1 MPTQTKGWMHL
12 NNGGINRPSL
22 LSGGAQ
28 AKGQAPNSGRILADM
43 EGRQATASPRAAR
56 VSSGGNRRLGL
67 WLAIAGTVAVI
78 AGLTV
83 WGMSGSDDYREPGE
97 YSLAP
102 ETPHATG
109 HPDIPPGTPRDGA
122 AMIVDAPAAAGDPAL
137 PAPAPMENATAPA
150 EAAAA
155 TAAAGASTAAT
166 APAASSRGAAPAA
179 RSSRSSV
186 PAAGSKGKQD
196 ENLLGTLLG
205 IIKEEDKTKA
215 KAKSQ
220 PQNMDDLIAQIEAD
234 QRKRTEDERAAF
246 ERVASKKSASTESN
260 IQAQLRACPSPASLK
275 GVDCRRRICAA
286 VSGKDPACPAM

>member
-1 MPTQTKGWMHL
+1 MPTQTKGWKHL

-28 AKGQAPNSGRILADM
+28 TKGQAPNAGRILADM

-56 VSSGGNRRLGL
+56 VSSGGTRRLGL
-67 WLAIAGTVAVI
+67 WLGVGAAVVAIAGLA
-78 AGLTV
+78 AWGL
-83 WGMSGSDDYREPGE
+83 SGSADYPEPSE

-102 ETPHATG
+102 DPAHATG
-109 HPDIPPGTPRDGA
+109 HPDIPATSSRDGA
-122 AMIVDAPAAAGDPAL
+122 AMIVDAPPAVGEPAL
-137 PAPAPMENATAPA
+137 PAPAESMTPAPA
-150 EAAAA
+150 DAAAA
-155 TAAAGASTAAT
+155 V
-166 APAASSRGAAPAA
+166 AAPATATTGTSA
-179 RSSRSSV
+179 RSPAAASRSTREA
-186 PAAGSKGKQD
+186 PRAGTQGKGD

-205 IIKEEDKTKA
+205 IIKEEDKAKGKA
-215 KAKSQ
+215 KASTQ
-220 PQNMDDLIAQIEAD
+220 PQSMDDLIAQIEAD

-260 IQAQLRACPSPASLK
+260 IQAQLRSCPSPTSLK

>member
-1 MPTQTKGWMHL
+1 MHL

-56 VSSGGNRRLGL
+56 VSSGGNRRVGL
-67 WLAIAGTVAVI
+67 WLAIAGAVAVI
-78 AGLTV
+78 AGLAV

-109 HPDIPPGTPRDGA
+109 HPDVPAGTPRDGA
-122 AMIVDAPAAAGDPAL
+122 AVIVDAPAAAGDPAL
-137 PAPAPMENATAPA
+137 PAPAPMDNAAVAA

-155 TAAAGASTAAT
+155 TTAAGVAAAAAT
-166 APAASSRGAAPAA
+166 PAASPRGAAAASRSGSRSSAPAAG
-179 RSSRSSV
+179 
-186 PAAGSKGKQD
+186 GKGKQD

-205 IIKEEDKTKA
+205 IIKEEDKAKGKA
-215 KAKSQ
+215 KASTQ
-220 PQNMDDLIAQIEAD
+220 PQSMDELIAQIEAD
-234 QRKRTEDERAAF
+234 QRKRAEDERAAF

>member
-1 MPTQTKGWMHL
+1 MHL

-28 AKGQAPNSGRILADM
+28 AKGQAPSSGRILADM

-67 WLAIAGTVAVI
+67 WLAIAGTVVVI

-83 WGMSGSDDYREPGE
+83 WGLSGSGDYREPGE

-102 ETPHATG
+102 EPVHATG
-109 HPDIPPGTPRDGA
+109 HPDLPASAPRDGA
-122 AMIVDAPAAAGDPAL
+122 AMIVDAPATTGEPAL
-137 PAPAPMENATAPA
+137 PAPAPAPMETAAAPA
-150 EAAAA
+150 ETASAA
-155 TAAAGASTAAT
+155 TAAAAAAGTAAAT
-166 APAASSRGAAPAA
+166 GASSRGAAQAS
-179 RSSRSSV
+179 RSSRAPAASS
-186 PAAGSKGKQD
+186 AGSKGKQD

-205 IIKEEDKTKA
+205 IIKEEDKAKGKA
-215 KAKSQ
+215 KASTQ
-220 PQNMDDLIAQIEAD
+220 PQSMDDLIAQIEAD

-246 ERVASKKSASTESN
+246 ERVASKRSASTESN

>member
-1 MPTQTKGWMHL
+1 MPSQTKGWMHL

-56 VSSGGNRRLGL
+56 VSAGGNRRLGL
-67 WLAIAGTVAVI
+67 WLGIGAVVVAL
-78 AGLTV
+78 AGLAV
-83 WGMSGSDDYREPGE
+83 WGFSGSSDYPEPSE
-97 YSLAP
+97 YSL
-102 ETPHATG
+102 TPDPAHATG
-109 HPDIPPGTPRDGA
+109 HPDIPAGAPRDGA
-122 AMIVDAPAAAGDPAL
+122 AMIVDAPATAGEPAL
-137 PAPAPMENATAPA
+137 PAPAADTAPA
-150 EAAAA
+150 SADAASVAAAPSAA
-155 TAAAGASTAAT
+155 TAASGAAARS
-166 APAASSRGAAPAA
+166 PAPAA
-179 RSSRSSV
+179 RTSR
-186 PAAGSKGKQD
+186 AATQSDAKSKGD

-205 IIKEEDKTKA
+205 IIKEEDKA
-215 KAKSQ
+215 KAKTKANAQ
-220 PQNMDDLIAQIEAD
+220 PQSMDDLIAQIEAD

-260 IQAQLRACPSPASLK
+260 IQAQLRACPSPTSLK

>member
-1 MPTQTKGWMHL
+1 MHL

-28 AKGQAPNSGRILADM
+28 AKGQAPSSGRILADM

-67 WLAIAGTVAVI
+67 WLAIAGTVVVI

-83 WGMSGSDDYREPGE
+83 WGLSGSGDYREPGE

-102 ETPHATG
+102 EPVHATG
-109 HPDIPPGTPRDGA
+109 HPDLPASAPRDGA
-122 AMIVDAPAAAGDPAL
+122 AMIVDAPATTGEPAL
-137 PAPAPMENATAPA
+137 PAPAPAPMETAAAPA
-150 EAAAA
+150 ETASAA
-155 TAAAGASTAAT
+155 TAAAAAAGTAAAT
-166 APAASSRGAAPAA
+166 GASSRGAAQAS
-179 RSSRSSV
+179 RSSRAPAASS
-186 PAAGSKGKQD
+186 AGSKGKQD

-234 QRKRTEDERAAF
+234 QRKRTEDERVAF

>member
-1 MPTQTKGWMHL
+1 
-12 NNGGINRPSL
+12 
-22 LSGGAQ
+22 
-28 AKGQAPNSGRILADM
+28 
-43 EGRQATASPRAAR
+43 
-56 VSSGGNRRLGL
+56 
-67 WLAIAGTVAVI
+67 
-78 AGLTV
+78 
-83 WGMSGSDDYREPGE
+83 MSGSDDYREPGE

-109 HPDIPPGTPRDGA
+109 HPDVPAGTPRDGA
-122 AMIVDAPAAAGDPAL
+122 AVIVDAPAAAGDPAL
-137 PAPAPMENATAPA
+137 PAPAPMDDAAVAA

-155 TAAAGASTAAT
+155 TTAAGVAAAAAT
-166 APAASSRGAAPAA
+166 PAASPRGAAAASRSGSRSSAPAAG
-179 RSSRSSV
+179 
-186 PAAGSKGKQD
+186 GKGKQD

-205 IIKEEDKTKA
+205 IIKEEDKAKGKA
-215 KAKSQ
+215 KASTQ
-220 PQNMDDLIAQIEAD
+220 PQSMDDLIAQIEAD

>member
-1 MPTQTKGWMHL
+1 MHL

-28 AKGQAPNSGRILADM
+28 TKGQAPNSGRILADM

-67 WLAIAGTVAVI
+67 WLGISAAVVAV
-78 AGLTV
+78 AGLAA
-83 WGMSGSDDYREPGE
+83 WGLSGSADYPEPSE

-102 ETPHATG
+102 DPAHATG
-109 HPDIPPGTPRDGA
+109 HPDIPASSRDGA
-122 AMIVDAPAAAGDPAL
+122 AMIVDAPPAVGE
-137 PAPAPMENATAPA
+137 PVATAPA
-150 EAAAA
+150 QNGDAAPTEAAAA
-155 TAAAGASTAAT
+155 TAAAASATASTGTGARSTAA
-166 APAASSRGAAPAA
+166 APRGAREATRA
-179 RSSRSSV
+179 RGQ
-186 PAAGSKGKQD
+186 AKGD

-205 IIKEEDKTKA
+205 IIKEEDKAKGKA
-215 KAKSQ
+215 KPGTQ
-220 PQNMDDLIAQIEAD
+220 PQSMDDLIAQIEAD

-260 IQAQLRACPSPASLK
+260 IQAQLRSCPSPTSLK